1 MSVGF
6 VEVPLP
12 DSPYEMW
19 VRGELE
25 EFLGLPAGFR
35 AEIIE
40 GDIVVSPA
48 ARWSHNK
55 IATRIAAAFVAASEA
70 DSAFSWDAVV
80 GAGVGEPESRGWIP
94 DVAIVDKERST
105 EAAEADLVV
114 IGPGDMEMAIEV
126 TSPSN
131 ADHDREPG
139 PQHRRKNGNRIM
151 TKWTDYASAGVEYY
165 LLIDRDPRVLRATLY
180 FDPNPDTSRY
190 ESAVAWDFG
199 EPIVLPDPFGVTI
212 NTTEWK
218 AWSRPKP

>member
-25 EFLGLPAGFR
+25 GFLGLPEGFR

-48 ARWSHNK
+48 ARVAHNWFV
-55 IATRIAAAFVAASEA
+55 TGVIAAMVRAADADPTFRWVALSNTG
-70 DSAFSWDAVV
+70 V
-80 GAGVGEPESRGWIP
+80 GAPEAAGWIP
-94 DVAIVDKERST
+94 DVVIVDRERNAEVLAAD
-105 EAAEADLVV
+105 EAVFTPSDLV
-114 IGPGDMEMAIEV
+114 MAIEV

-151 TKWTDYASAGVEYY
+151 SKWTDYASAGVEYY
-165 LLIDRDPRVLRATLY
+165 LLVDRDPRVARATLY
-180 FDPNPDTSRY
+180 FDPNPATSRY
-190 ESAVAWDFG
+190 ESAIAWEFG
-199 EPIVLPDPFGVTI
+199 EPIVLPEPFGVTI
-212 NTTEWK
+212 DTTEWTP
-218 AWSRPKP
+218 WSSPKH

>member
-55 IATRIAAAFVAASEA
+55 IATRIAAAFIAASEA

-80 GAGVGEPESRGWIP
+80 GTGVGEPESRGWIP
-94 DVAIVDKERST
+94 DVAIVDKERSA
-105 EAAEADLVV
+105 EAVEADLVV
-114 IGPGDMEMAIEV
+114 ITPGDMEMAVEV

-151 TKWTDYASAGVEYY
+151 TKWTDYAAAGVEYY
-165 LLIDRDPRVLRATLY
+165 LLVDRDPRVLRATLY
-180 FDPNPDTSRY
+180 FDPNPETSRY
-190 ESAVAWDFG
+190 ESAVAWEFG
-199 EPIVLPDPFGVTI
+199 EPIVLPEPFGVTI
-212 NTTEWK
+212 DTTEWA
-218 AWSRPKP
+218 AWSQPKS